1 MIKGHEQLKHTSQHI
16 INVLFGAPG
25 EGKGNFSLDKSQ
37 TVDITQVS
45 NQENAFLH
53 APYTVE
59 EVQKSFFFQMDHNQ
73 GFFSRPRFPK
83 SYQKPVIPV
92 TTDKL

>member
-1 MIKGHEQLKHTSQHI
+1 MIEGHEQLKHTSQHI

-37 TVDITQVS
+37 TEDITQVS

-53 APYTVE
+53 APYTEE
-59 EVQKSFFFQMDHNQ
+59 EVQKLFFSKWIITRD
-73 GFFSRPRFPK
+73 FFSRPRFPK
-83 SYQKPVIPV
+83 SCQKPVIPV